1 VILSAPSGAGK
12 TTIARALEQRR
23 SDVGYS
29 ISATTRSPRPGEQD
43 GVDYHFLSAEEF
55 GRRVAAG
62 EFLEWAEYGG
72 NRYGT
77 LRSEVERLTG
87 SGRHVLLDIEV
98 QGAAQVRSR
107 WENVLAVFIIPPS
120 AGDLLMRLGGR
131 KTEHQAA
138 VRARLELALVELAE
152 APKYDFVVV
161 NAELDHAV
169 AAVSAIIDGHP
180 SGMPRE
186 ALHAQVSRLR
196 DELAAELARST
207 P

>member
-1 VILSAPSGAGK
+1 MILSAPSGAGK

-55 GRRVAAG
+55 GRRVAGG

-87 SGRHVLLDIEV
+87 SGRHALLDIEV
-98 QGAAQVRSR
+98 QGAAQVRSK
-107 WENVLAVFIIPPS
+107 WANVLSVFIIPPS
-120 AGDLLMRLGGR
+120 AGDLLVRLGGR

-138 VRARLELALVELAE
+138 VRARLEHALVELAE

-169 AAVSAIIDGHP
+169 AAVSAIIDGRP

-186 ALHAQVSRLR
+186 ALHSQVSRLR